1 MLRSSQSCRSF
12 SKNKN
17 NRDSL
22 NRSTSGKRSQPRQ
35 QKEFLNPDGESQAVQ
50 LLTRSSHVQSSSN
63 TRRESGNNSKAQSF
77 DHCIMQRSRSSRSML
92 ETSPFGEKDNY
103 YYCDTVEDRRTY
115 TRNEEESLNSSNHLL
130 RMRQHK
136 QHKQNSQRQLQ
147 KAQSLRK
154 LPKEERQQSKR
165 QLLNKASSRR
175 TAQSSQDQSVHS
187 TTSNHSSGSE
197 EASITRQASS
207 GKSKRCDG
215 SKHSASTLSTAAT
228 VSVSC
233 NSISSSRRHYQKDVH
248 EDNDFNSSVFQAS
261 APADEDKPGRSMSR
275 RREGMRRGSSK
286 RHNVSRDGSGRIPST
301 SQNCHSDDGKL
312 DDSMD
317 VSASINQSRSSLS
330 RRQEAFGRSKNSGSR
345 RQLMHHDHFP
355 PNVKSTLDDASRK
368 SLSKRRQGL
377 SRGSSRRNMSPR
389 QLLREEP
396 KAKKMQKE
404 EHFFETD
411 FNVGNFGDV
420 DLPAP
425 TTITTYNVKRTKSLS
440 TTAEKPLLQT
450 QAHPPS
456 SQSLGAIK
464 KKAALT
470 SAKIRRNL
478 SDSYEKELKEQQK
491 LHCGELNTKPKTVND
506 FANWETF
513 QQNGDATKIQLSSSH
528 SPTNSGGRKS
538 NKIATVGENMSSS
551 SRRAGMVRGISK
563 RGLQAA
569 TGGLGLIRQKSY
581 KGLMN

>member
-1 MLRSSQSCRSF
+1 ML
-12 SKNKN
+12 
-17 NRDSL
+17 
-22 NRSTSGKRSQPRQ
+22 G
-35 QKEFLNPDGESQAVQ
+35 
-50 LLTRSSHVQSSSN
+50 
-63 TRRESGNNSKAQSF
+63 
-77 DHCIMQRSRSSRSML
+77 
-92 ETSPFGEKDNY
+92 TSPFGENENCGNADG
-103 YYCDTVEDRRTY
+103 RTY
-115 TRNEEESLNSSNHLL
+115 IHYEEEILNSSNRLL

-136 QHKQNSQRQLQ
+136 QSSQSQLQ

-154 LPKEERQQSKR
+154 FPKEQRQQSKR
-165 QLLNKASSRR
+165 QLLNKASSQRSV
-175 TAQSSQDQSVHS
+175 QSSQDQSVH
-187 TTSNHSSGSE
+187 TTTNNHSSYSE
-197 EASITRQASS
+197 EASITRQDSS
-207 GKSKRCDG
+207 GKSKRRDG
-215 SKHSASTLSTAAT
+215 SKHSVSTLSTAAT

-233 NSISSSRRHYQKDVH
+233 NSSSSRRHHQKDGH
-248 EDNDFNSSVFQAS
+248 ENNDANSSVLQPA
-261 APADEDKPGRSMSR
+261 APPDEEKSRRSMSR
-275 RREGMRRGSSK
+275 RREGMRLGSSK
-286 RHNVSRDGSGRIPST
+286 RHVSREGSGRIPSANH
-301 SQNCHSDDGKL
+301 NCHSDDEKM

-317 VSASINQSRSSLS
+317 VSASINQSHSSLS
-330 RRQEAFGRSKNSGSR
+330 RRQQSFDRSRSSGSR
-345 RQLMHHDHFP
+345 RHLKLHEHSPQ
-355 PNVKSTLDDASRK
+355 NARSTLDDTSRK

-478 SDSYEKELKEQQK
+478 SDSYEKEMQEQQK
-491 LHCGELNTKPKTVND
+491 LHCGELNSKPKTVND

-528 SPTNSGGRKS
+528 SPTGGKGT
-538 NKIATVGENMSSS
+538 KIVTGGENMSNS